1 MFLWVTKWLF
11 WYKATGTCYGLIW
24 RLMRMGWMGE
34 LCAVVLKIIGTGVK
48 ARQGDKKL
56 TLSKGRFIQKLRKTP
71 LSKQSITNKQ

>member
-1 MFLWVTKWLF
+1 
-11 WYKATGTCYGLIW
+11 
-24 RLMRMGWMGE
+24 MGWMGE

-56 TLSKGRFIQKLRKTP
+56 TLSKGRFIQKPRKTP